1 LTSLLTHSSGGKAR
15 AQEGLA
21 AASVRTPTVAQYM
34 LYCSYLLVADVANG
48 SGPYREPLCHLL
60 IVVFGN
66 FPEKA
71 LCRASL
77 SLTMGLTVGFGSVA
91 AWNP

>member
-1 LTSLLTHSSGGKAR
+1 MPPFNGRVRQLSRKGWRNGKEHGS
-15 AQEGLA
+15 QTIEKTLFLI
-21 AASVRTPTVAQYM
+21 SV
-34 LYCSYLLVADVANG
+34 
-48 SGPYREPLCHLL
+48 
-60 IVVFGN
+60 

-77 SLTMGLTVGFGSVA
+77 SLTPGLTVGFGSVA